1 MKYQSNNGSNIH
13 LTFRTSFITNLHKQE
28 CINMVTSRSKEKF
41 LYVYMEQL
49 YFAIPC

>member
-1 MKYQSNNGSNIH
+1 
-13 LTFRTSFITNLHKQE
+13 
-28 CINMVTSRSKEKF
+28 MVTSRSKEKF